1 MADST
6 VVNLERRGTRTR
18 GGQTRQKILD
28 ATLRVIAREG
38 VRGTTHRA
46 IASEADVQLS
56 LTTYYF
62 KDLNE
67 METMAP
73 WPSSGKRRSSTWIS
87 FRPTT
92 SPIVSRA
99 VALSITVQNALS
111 TMCGM
116 G

>member
-46 IASEADVQLS
+46 IASEADVQS
-56 LTTYYF
+56 
-62 KDLNE
+62 
-67 METMAP
+67 
-73 WPSSGKRRSSTWIS
+73 
-87 FRPTT
+87 
-92 SPIVSRA
+92 
-99 VALSITVQNALS
+99 
-111 TMCGM
+111 
-116 G
+116 